1 MDNASIFT
9 QFFLE
14 TDRLNTSYQTL
25 LEKFEAVQK
34 NVTSS
39 ETRFSAKLAELSWL
53 SNYLKT
59 ILDHISQ
66 GILLVDMQGM
76 LTTCNPA
83 AEFLLGKSATHLLF
97 TPFSLHFTDELFGF
111 SLKKVLQEK
120 IPPPTQVLSFKNGQG
135 KYVDLLV
142 EALFLPAPVWVDAKE
157 PGSPPKQG
165 LLLLMRNVTKERQLQ
180 QAADRSDRLKE
191 LGELSAFLAHEIR
204 NPLAGIQGLAAL
216 LQDEVRDQPKSQK
229 KIHSILEAV
238 EQLNQL
244 VSTILN
250 YTRPFEAHVKN
261 VNPSEFLHAFGKYL
275 SKHPAWT
282 PAIQLRMDA
291 PERQN
296 EVAMDPLLMRSALL
310 NLSMNAI
317 EAMPQGG
324 ILTFSCKEEEEGGSW
339 TEIQVHDTGAGIS
352 LENQKRLFSP
362 FFTTKRTGTGLGL
375 AEVLKVVQAHGG
387 KVHVDSKEGEGT
399 CFSLRLPKKESV

>member
-14 TDRLNTSYQTL
+14 TDRLNTSYRAL
-25 LEKFEAVQK
+25 LEKFEAVQQS
-34 NVTSS
+34 VISS

-53 SNYLKT
+53 SHYLKT

-76 LTTCNPA
+76 VTTCNPA
-83 AEFLLGKSATHLLF
+83 AEFLLGKSASTLLF
-97 TPFSLHFTDELFGF
+97 TPFSLHFEDALFGF

-120 IPPPTQVLSFKNGQG
+120 IPPSPRVLSYKNGEG
-135 KYVDLLV
+135 KYVELLV
-142 EALFLPAPVWVDAKE
+142 EALFLPAPIWMDAKE
-157 PGSPPKQG
+157 PGSEQKQG

-180 QAADRSDRLKE
+180 QAAERSDRLKE

-250 YTRPFEAHVKN
+250 YTRPFQAHVKN
-261 VNPSEFLHAFGKYL
+261 VSLPEFLLAFVAYL
-275 SKHPAWT
+275 AKHPAWT
-282 PAIQLRMDA
+282 PSIQLKIDA
-291 PERQN
+291 PENQN
-296 EVAMDPLLMRSALL
+296 KVAMDPLLMRSALL
-310 NLSMNAI
+310 NLSINAM
-317 EAMPQGG
+317 EAMPNGG
-324 ILTFSCKEEEEGGSW
+324 TLTFSSKEEEGGTF
-339 TEIQVHDTGAGIS
+339 TEIQVQDTGGGIS

-362 FFTTKRTGTGLGL
+362 FFTTKQTGTGLGL
-375 AEVLKVVQAHGG
+375 AEVLKVMQAHGG
-387 KVHVDSKEGEGT
+387 KVHVDSTEGEGT
-399 CFSLRLPKKESV
+399 CFSLLLPKKESV